1 MGMHI
6 RSGDGPAYTQELA
19 AFLATFSYDD
29 LPPVVTQAARRGI
42 LDWLGCAFAA
52 HRHPTLDKLLM
63 ALSDNGSSNGA
74 SVLARQIR
82 LSHTDAALVNGQ
94 MGHLLDYDDTH
105 MAGVILHASS
115 PVLAALFS
123 AADMRQVSGRD
134 FIAAYVAGFE
144 AGVRIGQ
151 SAPDHH
157 PGGWH
162 LTGTLGTFAAAAA
175 VGKLF
180 GLDAQKM
187 THALGIA
194 GTQAAGMQQNRGT
207 MCKSFHAGRAAS
219 NGLLAALLAEKGF
232 DSSEEIVEGK
242 RGFARIYSKQQA
254 LERLTQGLGKEWLI
268 ATNGHK
274 PYACGV
280 VLHPAIDAMVALRAQ
295 MGHLLGDAASES
307 ASGAAGAGHPGAGH
321 PGGGLAGAG
330 APAAGAPVDS
340 VEIQVNPQVV
350 TITGTVAPTTGL
362 HSKFSIY
369 HSAAVAM
376 IDGAAGIAQYSD
388 ERAADPRVA
397 ALRDKITVSVDD
409 TLRRDQATA
418 RIVIGGQVFET
429 KVEHATGTADNPMSD
444 AAIEKKFLANAVGA
458 VDGVKAADIV
468 ASAWRFDELED
479 VRDFIAKVN

>member
-19 AFLATFSYDD
+19 AFLAGFRYED
-29 LPPVVTQAARRGI
+29 LLAAVVQAARRGI

-63 ALSDNGSSNGA
+63 ALADNGSSNGA
-74 SVLARQIR
+74 SVLARHIR

-123 AADMRQVSGRD
+123 AAEMRQVTGRD

-151 SAPDHH
+151 AAPDHH

-175 VGKLF
+175 VGKLL

-254 LERLTQGLGKEWLI
+254 LERLTQGLGDEWLI

-280 VLHPAIDAMVALRAQ
+280 VLHPAIDAMIALRAQ
-295 MGHLLGDAASES
+295 VGD
-307 ASGAAGAGHPGAGH
+307 
-321 PGGGLAGAG
+321 GLDE
-330 APAAGAPVDS
+330 VER
-340 VEIQVNPQVV
+340 VEIHVNPAVV

-397 ALRDKITVSVDD
+397 ALRDKITISVDES
-409 TLRRDQATA
+409 LRRDQA
-418 RIVIGGQVFET
+418 RGRVVVKGGKVFET

-444 AAIEKKFLANAVGA
+444 DAIEKKFLANADGA
-458 VDGVKAADIV
+458 VDAAKAADIV
-468 ASAWRFDELED
+468 ASAWRFDALED
-479 VRDFIAKVN
+479 VRDFIVKVN